1 MSKKLSPHGKS
12 GQARKTNAWGD
23 KTAGGGAIMSFGKK
37 QFLPAKSGPLPSG
50 PAICRQ
56 RYIMAS
62 SECASVEGLKI
73 LLPQ

>member
-23 KTAGGGAIMSFGKK
+23 KTAGSGTMSFGKP

-50 PAICRQ
+50 PAVCRQ

-62 SECASVEGLKI
+62 SECSSVEGLKI
-73 LLPQ
+73 PLPQ